1 MIIVI
6 EIVVGCVMQ
15 ETRQY
20 ILDIL
25 REKGQ
30 ATVDE
35 MVSDLQKRRGT
46 AITAVT
52 VRHHLNELLKEQLIT
67 TTDLKHR
74 DSPGR
79 PQHVYILTDAALAHF
94 PNNYQPLINHLLEH
108 LSNSLSGNEINVL
121 FEGVADKMA
130 ANAAIPNLSIVER
143 LNYVVQYLNEHGYNA
158 YWEDHDE
165 GFVLYTTNCPYHQVA
180 QENRM
185 LCDMDMRLVSSL
197 LGIAPRLLSRLSDG
211 GSTCSY
217 FIPCKTIAAL

>member
-1 MIIVI
+1 MIMVI
-6 EIVVGCVMQ
+6 KIVVGCVMQ

-25 REKGQ
+25 KEKGR

-35 MVSDLQKRRGT
+35 MVIDLQKRRGT

-67 TTDLKHR
+67 ATDLKHR

-94 PNNYQPLINHLLEH
+94 PNNYQPLINHLLDH
-108 LSNSLSGNEINVL
+108 LSNSFSGNEINVL

-130 ANAAIPNLSIVER
+130 ANAAIPDLSIVER

-158 YWEDHDE
+158 HWENHED
-165 GFVLYTTNCPYHQVA
+165 GFVLHTTNCPYHQVA

-185 LCDMDMRLVSSL
+185 LCDMDMRLVSLL
-197 LGIAPRLLSRLSDG
+197 LGMAPRLLSRLSEGD
-211 GSTCSY
+211 SACSY
-217 FIPCKTIAAL
+217 FIPTKTIVAL

>member
-1 MIIVI
+1 
-6 EIVVGCVMQ
+6 MQ

-35 MVSDLQKRRGT
+35 MVGDLQKRRGT

-79 PQHVYILTDAALAHF
+79 PQHVYVLTEAAIEHF
-94 PNNYQPLINHLLEH
+94 PNNYQPLINHLLDR
-108 LSNSLSGNEINVL
+108 LSNSLSGKEINVL
-121 FEGVADKMA
+121 FEGIADGMA
-130 ANAAIPNLSIVER
+130 ADAAIPSLSVVER
-143 LNYVVQYLNEHGYNA
+143 LNCVVQYLNNHGYNA
-158 YWEDHDE
+158 YWENSED
-165 GFVLYTTNCPYHQVA
+165 GFILHTTNCPYHQVA
-180 QENRM
+180 KENRM
-185 LCDMDMRLVSSL
+185 LCEMDMRLVSSL
-197 LGIAPRLLSRLSDG
+197 LGIVPRLASRISDG
-211 GSTCSY
+211 NSSCSY
-217 FIPCKTIAAL
+217 FIPSNSLSTS